1 MRRVRRLC
9 WWMMDDG
16 GGGGCVATGQTYTVN
31 NNSEFLTQGCVFY
44 SNFSESIGV
53 NDYNLGS

>member
-44 SNFSESIGV
+44 SNFSVSMLTI
-53 NDYNLGS
+53 